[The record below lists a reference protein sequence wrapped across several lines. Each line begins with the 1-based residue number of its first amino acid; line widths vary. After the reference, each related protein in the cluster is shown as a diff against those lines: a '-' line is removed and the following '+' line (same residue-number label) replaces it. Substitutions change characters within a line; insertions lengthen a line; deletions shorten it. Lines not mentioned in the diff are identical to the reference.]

1 MPKNRIYSNG
11 IMIELNAAVKK
22 NKSIKNK
29 NIIL

>member
-22 NKSIKNK
+22 INQQKIK
-29 NIIL
+29 I